1 MRDSEIQITLLP
13 SRESITAVA
22 GETLMD
28 ALLNGGASILH
39 ECGGNCACTTCAVE
53 VITGFDNLS
62 RMEETERD
70 RLTLEGKLIAG
81 ARLACQAL
89 VLNSPIIIL
98 YNNNFIS

>member
-1 MRDSEIQITLLP
+1 MTDAEIQITLLP

-28 ALLNGGASILH
+28 ALLYSGASIPH

-53 VITGFDNLS
+53 VITGFENLS
-62 RMEETERD
+62 RMEEAERD

-89 VLNSPIIIL
+89 ILNSPIILI
-98 YNNNFIS
+98 YNRE